1 MTTHLNN
8 RKAEKTP
15 KHWNIDYDYLVC
27 DGLYYDYDYDV
38 YYDSCYD
45 DWIDYS
51 WLISGFIINKK
62 DGKDELQVFETDS
75 ETFYRDIE
83 LHEGYNL
90 DDVMEDVF
98 LDDLDLETNPQSQQY
113 LEDLYPQLYV

>member
-15 KHWNIDYDYLVC
+15 KHWNIDFDYLIC
-27 DGLYYDYDYDV
+27 DGNYYDYDYDV
-38 YYDSCYD
+38 YYDSYD
-45 DWIDYS
+45 NWIDSS
-51 WLISGFIINKK
+51 WHISGFIM
-62 DGKDELQVFETDS
+62 DGSENELQIFETDS
-75 ETFYRDIE
+75 ETFYKDIE

-98 LDDLDLETNPQSQQY
+98 LDDLDLEITPQIRKH
-113 LEDLYPQLYV
+113 LEKLYPQLYV